1 MNNIFTIKAVTKRED
16 NYVHVTGTYQ
26 FDDTMPE
33 IPHFERGDI
42 LTEDKY
48 HGHQIYVS
56 FSGTNANGEQSLILD
71 NASQHPDIKKP
82 FTEKLLKDLELGLH
96 LFKHD
101 VGTPKPVENGKSN

>member
-1 MNNIFTIKAVTKRED
+1 MSNIFTIKAVTKRED
-16 NYVHVTGTYQ
+16 NYVHVTGEYQ
-26 FDDTMPE
+26 LDMLPE
-33 IPHFERGDI
+33 VTHFERGDI

-82 FTEKLLKDLELGLH
+82 FTEKVLKDLELGLH
-96 LFKHD
+96 LLKHEAC
-101 VGTPKPVENGKSN
+101 TPKPVDNGK

>member
-1 MNNIFTIKAVTKRED
+1 MTNIFTVKAVIKRED
-16 NYVHVTGTYQ
+16 NYVHVTGEYQ
-26 FDDTMPE
+26 LDMLPE
-33 IPHFERGDI
+33 TTHFERGDI

-82 FTEKLLKDLELGLH
+82 FTEKVLKDLELGLH
-96 LFKHD
+96 LFKHEAC
-101 VGTPKPVENGKSN
+101 TPIPVDNGK

>member
-1 MNNIFTIKAVTKRED
+1 MTNIFTIKAVTKRESS
-16 NYVHVTGTYQ
+16 YVQVTGTYQ

-33 IPHFERGDI
+33 IPHFERRDI

-56 FSGTNANGEQSLILD
+56 FSGKTENGEDYLILD

-96 LFKHD
+96 LLKHEVD
-101 VGTPKPVENGKSN
+101 TPKPVDNV

>member
-1 MNNIFTIKAVTKRED
+1 MTNIFRIKAVTKREG
-16 NYVHVTGTYQ
+16 NYVQITGTYQ

-56 FSGTNANGEQSLILD
+56 FSGKTEDREDYLILD
-71 NASQHPDIKKP
+71 NASQHPEVKKP

-96 LFKHD
+96 LFKHEVD
-101 VGTPKPVENGKSN
+101 TPKPVDNV

>member
-1 MNNIFTIKAVTKRED
+1 MTNIFTIKAVTKREG
-16 NYVHVTGTYQ
+16 NYVYVTGEYQ
-26 FDDTMPE
+26 LSMIPE
-33 IPHFERGDI
+33 IKHFERGDI

-56 FSGTNANGEQSLILD
+56 FSGKTENGEDYLILD

-96 LFKHD
+96 LLKHEVD
-101 VGTPKPVENGKSN
+101 TPKPVNNGK

>member
-1 MNNIFTIKAVTKRED
+1 MNNIFTIKAVTKREGS
-16 NYVHVTGTYQ
+16 YVQVTGTYQ
-26 FDDTMPE
+26 LDMLPE
-33 IPHFERGDI
+33 ATPFERGDI

-56 FSGTNANGEQSLILD
+56 FSGINTDGEHSLILD

-82 FTEKLLKDLELGLH
+82 FTEKVLKDLELGLH

-101 VGTPKPVENGKSN
+101 TTSN

>member
-1 MNNIFTIKAVTKRED
+1 MTNIFTIKAVTKIED
-16 NYVHVTGTYQ
+16 NYVHVTGEYQ
-26 FDDTMPE
+26 LDMLPE
-33 IPHFERGDI
+33 VTHFERGDI

-56 FSGTNANGEQSLILD
+56 FSGTNTNFEQSLILD

-101 VGTPKPVENGKSN
+101 VCTPKPVNK